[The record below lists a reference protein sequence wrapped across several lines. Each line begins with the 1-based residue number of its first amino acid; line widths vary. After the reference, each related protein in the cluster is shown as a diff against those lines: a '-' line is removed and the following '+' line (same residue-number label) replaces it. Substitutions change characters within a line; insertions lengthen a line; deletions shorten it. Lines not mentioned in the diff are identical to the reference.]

1 MILSSDKQN
10 YLLHLIVRSL
20 ERKKF
25 LEYKDLQRVHLRA
38 QSMMSQC
45 VRMSDEIDQKIV
57 QKIRSLKRNVIE
69 QSSEWNVLYSN
80 YLEEEMVRRG
90 LTATQ
95 ER

>member
-1 MILSSDKQN
+1 MILSIDKQN

-20 ERKKF
+20 EENQF
-25 LEYKDLQRVHLRA
+25 LEYKDPKRVHLRT
-38 QSMMSQC
+38 QNILSQC
-45 VRMSDEIDQKIV
+45 VKISEEIDQKIV

-69 QSSEWNVLYSN
+69 QSSEWNILYSN

-90 LTATQ
+90 LTPTQ

>member
-1 MILSSDKQN
+1 LILSIDKQN

-20 ERKKF
+20 EENQF
-25 LEYKDLQRVHLRA
+25 LEYKDSKRVHLRT
-38 QSMMSQC
+38 QNILSQC
-45 VRMSDEIDQKIV
+45 VKISEEIDQKIV

-69 QSSEWNVLYSN
+69 QSSEWNILYSN

-90 LTATQ
+90 LTPTQ